1 MSDRAAARRGLGRQI
16 ARNSILGLVGRVTSV
31 LGWTLMAPW
40 MLHQLGAERFGL
52 WSLLSVFSSLA
63 LTFDLGLQGAL
74 TKFVAERRAA
84 EGPERARVL
93 LGMGLALYLALGGL
107 LLAGAVILREPLLGF
122 FRIAPSM
129 RADAEVALVIAA
141 AATLALN
148 LSQYGG
154 AVLGG
159 LQRLDLWSQLAM
171 AGTFTQIAATALVL
185 LAGGGVSQLLMVS
198 AAVNLSVALAANLL
212 ALRLDP
218 SLVPAW
224 SGWSRDQWR
233 RLGGFSLAMQVIGVG
248 LLVQFQFDKLLFGH
262 WVGLHAVAEYELA
275 YRVAFGVWA
284 LPALLLPPLLPA
296 VAHLHAVGDHEG
308 VVPLF
313 QRATRYVLMLALPC
327 AAGIIALSPA
337 VFAAW
342 LGPGHESAAR
352 AAIALGAVLAATIL
366 TGVGSAVVRGMG
378 RPGVEAW
385 YFVIAMAVHVPLS
398 LWLIPR
404 FGFEGGLWALV
415 VSGLAGPVWFVVRVH
430 RLLGVPL
437 ARELRERVAPPVVA
451 SAIAGLAGGVLA
463 HFVSGLG
470 DGRGYRLAAMFAGG
484 TVLVVSAAGILLAA
498 RYVTLGELRGL
509 MARPTAVSGSPS

>member
-31 LGWTLMAPW
+31 LGWMLMAPW

-74 TKFVAERRAA
+74 TKFVAERQDAD
-84 EGPERARVL
+84 GPRHARVL
-93 LGMGLALYLALGGL
+93 LGMGLALYLVLGGV
-107 LLAGAVILREPLLGF
+107 LLAGAVVLRQPLLDF

-129 RADAEVALVIAA
+129 RADAESALVIAA

-154 AVLGG
+154 ALLAG

-171 AGTFTQIAATALVL
+171 AGTATQIAATALVL

-198 AAVNLSVALAANLL
+198 AGVNLSVATAANLL
-212 ALRLDP
+212 ALRLDA

-248 LLVQFQFDKLLFGH
+248 LLVQFQLDKLLFGH

-296 VAHLHAVGDHEG
+296 VAHLHAVGD
-308 VVPLF
+308 
-313 QRATRYVLMLALPC
+313 
-327 AAGIIALSPA
+327 
-337 VFAAW
+337 
-342 LGPGHESAAR
+342 
-352 AAIALGAVLAATIL
+352 
-366 TGVGSAVVRGMG
+366 
-378 RPGVEAW
+378 
-385 YFVIAMAVHVPLS
+385 
-398 LWLIPR
+398 
-404 FGFEGGLWALV
+404 
-415 VSGLAGPVWFVVRVH
+415 
-430 RLLGVPL
+430 
-437 ARELRERVAPPVVA
+437 
-451 SAIAGLAGGVLA
+451 
-463 HFVSGLG
+463 
-470 DGRGYRLAAMFAGG
+470 
-484 TVLVVSAAGILLAA
+484 
-498 RYVTLGELRGL
+498 
-509 MARPTAVSGSPS
+509 